1 MIVFKYK
8 VLLTIN
14 YIFLQAFFYY
24 MNSKQIF
31 ILIIL
36 LPFFVN
42 GQFNDKKI
50 YEIKKIED
58 APIID
63 GNMNDNIWTELNIAR
78 DFTQISPNN
87 GFS

>member
-1 MIVFKYK
+1 
-8 VLLTIN
+8 
-14 YIFLQAFFYY
+14 

-42 GQFNDKKI
+42 GQFNDKKT
-50 YEIKKIED
+50 YEIKKIVD

-63 GNMNDNIWTELNIAR
+63 GNMNDNIWTDLNIS
-78 DFTQISPNN
+78 F
-87 GFS
+87 